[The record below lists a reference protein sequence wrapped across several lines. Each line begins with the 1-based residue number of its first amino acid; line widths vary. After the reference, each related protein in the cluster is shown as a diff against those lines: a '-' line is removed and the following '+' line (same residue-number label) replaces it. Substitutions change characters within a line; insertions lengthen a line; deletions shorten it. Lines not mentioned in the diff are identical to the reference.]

1 MSATES
7 STQSSTG
14 PSAGPTDP
22 AAETV
27 PDGGAA
33 PAPAATAAP
42 ADPAYSAPDRP
53 SIAARVLRWT
63 RLVGPPLL
71 VFGLIVA
78 VWYGVH
84 DALSEQKKFLVP
96 TLDEVIKDGYLEQS
110 TRQQILE
117 SLWQTSK
124 VVVVGLII
132 AAVLGI
138 AWAIAMSMARW
149 VQRSTYPYAVILQTI
164 PILAIVPL
172 IGVWF
177 GYEFKARVVVCVMIS
192 LFPMVS
198 NTLFGL
204 QSVDRSL
211 HELFR
216 LQKAPRGTVL
226 AKLMLP
232 AALPAIFVGL
242 RTSAGLAVVG
252 AIVGDFFFQ
261 RGTPG
266 LGSLLQVYTR
276 VLNTPA
282 LFAAIFVASALGVAV
297 FGLFG
302 VLSKLAVG
310 RWYEPVK

>member
-1 MSATES
+1 MSTTEG
-7 STQSSTG
+7 TVEQTVE
-14 PSAGPTDP
+14 
-22 AAETV
+22 ETV
-27 PDGGAA
+27 EP
-33 PAPAATAAP
+33 TAAST
-42 ADPAYSAPDRP
+42 PAYVAPPRP
-53 SIAARVLRWT
+53 RAGRRILGWVTIA
-63 RLVGPPLL
+63 GPPLI

-78 VWYGVH
+78 AWYAVN
-84 DALSEQKKFLVP
+84 ASLAENKKFLLP
-96 TLDEVIKDGYLEQS
+96 TLDEVISQGYLDS
-110 TRQQILE
+110 TIRSQILE

-124 VVVVGLII
+124 VVIVGLAI
-132 AAVLGI
+132 AAVIGI
-138 AWAIAMSMARW
+138 AWAVAMSMATW

-177 GYEFKARVVVCVMIS
+177 GYEFKARVVVCVMIA

-204 QSVDRSL
+204 QSVDRPL
-211 HELFR
+211 HELFA
-216 LQKAPRGTVL
+216 LQRARRGTVL
-226 AKLMLP
+226 AKLMFP

-266 LGSLLQVYTR
+266 LGSLLMIYARQTLY
-276 VLNTPA
+276 A
-282 LFAAIFVASALGVAV
+282 ELFAAIFVAALLGVLVFAL
-297 FGLFG
+297 FGL
-302 VLSKLAVG
+302 LSKLAVG

>member
-1 MSATES
+1 MSV
-7 STQSSTG
+7 
-14 PSAGPTDP
+14 TDQTTTAPVTARP
-22 AAETV
+22 AAFEA
-27 PDGGAA
+27 P
-33 PAPAATAAP
+33 PAPSLAKRLGT
-42 ADPAYSAPDRP
+42 
-53 SIAARVLRWT
+53 WT
-63 RLVGPPLL
+63 RLAGPPLL
-71 VFGLIVA
+71 VFVAIVA
-78 VWYGVH
+78 IWYGVN
-84 DALSEQKKFLVP
+84 ASLSDRKKFLVP
-96 TLDEVIKDGYLEQS
+96 TLDEVITDGYGNA
-110 TRQQILE
+110 TIRHQILE

-124 VVVVGLII
+124 VVLVGLLI
-132 AAVLGI
+132 AALIGI
-138 AWAIAMSMARW
+138 AWAVAMSMAKW
-149 VQRSTYPYAVILQTI
+149 VERSTYPYAVILQTI

-177 GYEFKARVVVCVMIS
+177 GYEFRARVVVTVMIA

-211 HELFR
+211 HELFQ

-226 AKLMLP
+226 AKLMFP

-282 LFAAIFVASALGVAV
+282 LFAAIFVASLLGVLV

-302 VLSKLAVG
+302 VTSKLAVG

>member
-1 MSATES
+1 MSTAEHLAES
-7 STQSSTG
+7 
-14 PSAGPTDP
+14 
-22 AAETV
+22 V
-27 PDGGAA
+27 AA
-33 PAPAATAAP
+33 PVVAAQGAVDSSEAFIAPPKPT
-42 ADPAYSAPDRP
+42 
-53 SIAARVLRWT
+53 LTT
-63 RLVGPPLL
+63 RLAGWIRVAGPPLI
-71 VFGLIVA
+71 VFGVIIGLWYA
-78 VWYGVH
+78 VHAGL
-84 DALSEQKKFLVP
+84 AEGKKFLVP
-96 TLDEVIKDGYLEQS
+96 TPDEVIKDGYGNS
-110 TRQQILE
+110 IVRHQIFE

-124 VVVVGLII
+124 VVIVGLAI
-132 AAVLGI
+132 AALIGI
-138 AWAIAMSMARW
+138 AWAIAMAMARW
-149 VQRSTYPYAVILQTI
+149 IERSTYPYAVILQTI

-177 GYEFKARVVVCVMIS
+177 GYEFKARVVVTVMIA

-204 QSVDRSL
+204 QSVEKSQ
-211 HELFR
+211 HELFQ
-216 LQKAPRGTVL
+216 LQKARRSTVL
-226 AKLMLP
+226 AKLMFP

-266 LGSLLQVYTR
+266 LGSLLQVYAR
-276 VLNTPA
+276 VLNYPA
-282 LFAAIFVASALGVAV
+282 LFAAIFVAALLGVLV

>member
-1 MSATES
+1 MSTAEHLAES
-7 STQSSTG
+7 
-14 PSAGPTDP
+14 
-22 AAETV
+22 V
-27 PDGGAA
+27 AA
-33 PAPAATAAP
+33 PVVAAQGAVDSSEAFIAPPKPTM
-42 ADPAYSAPDRP
+42 
-53 SIAARVLRWT
+53 AAR
-63 RLVGPPLL
+63 LVSWMLIAGPPLI
-71 VFGLIVA
+71 VFGVIIGI
-78 VWYGVH
+78 WYGVH
-84 DALSEQKKFLVP
+84 AGLDGGKKVLLP
-96 TLDEVIKDGYLEQS
+96 TPGEVIKDGYGNS
-110 TRQQILE
+110 IVRHQIFE

-124 VVVVGLII
+124 VVIVGLLI
-132 AAVLGI
+132 ATLIGI
-138 AWAIAMSMARW
+138 AWAIAMAMARW
-149 VQRSTYPYAVILQTI
+149 IERSTYPYAVILQTI

-172 IGVWF
+172 IGIWF
-177 GYEFKARVVVCVMIS
+177 GYEFNARVVVTVMIA

-204 QSVDRSL
+204 QSVDKSL

-216 LQKAPRGTVL
+216 LQKARRGTVL
-226 AKLMLP
+226 VKLMFP

-266 LGSLLQVYTR
+266 LGSLIQVYTR
-276 VLNTPA
+276 LLNTPA
-282 LFAAIFVASALGVAV
+282 LFAAIFVASLLGVLV